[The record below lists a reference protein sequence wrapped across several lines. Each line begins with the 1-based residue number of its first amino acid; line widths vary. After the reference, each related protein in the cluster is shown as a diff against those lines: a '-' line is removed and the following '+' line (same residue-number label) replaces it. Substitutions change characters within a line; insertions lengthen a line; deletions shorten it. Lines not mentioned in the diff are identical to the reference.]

1 MNKKR
6 EIALLI
12 LKIVDNKK
20 KNNDRKL
27 STYFV
32 PEKYELEMIYNYR

>member
-12 LKIVDNKK
+12 PKIVGNK

-27 STYFV
+27 GTYFV
-32 PEKYELEMIYNYR
+32 PEKHELEMIYNYI

>member
-1 MNKKR
+1 MNKMR

-12 LKIVDNKK
+12 PKIVGNKK

-27 STYFV
+27 DTYFV
-32 PEKYELEMIYNYR
+32 PEKHELEMIYNYI

>member
-6 EIALLI
+6 EIAILI
-12 LKIVDNKK
+12 PKIVDNKK

-27 STYFV
+27 GTYFV
-32 PEKYELEMIYNYR
+32 LEKYEL